1 MLDPMCGLGTIL
13 LEAAKEW
20 PVSITVATGRTCAR
34 CCCIRKNLY
43 HSYTKVHYWKAGT
56 KLIVLYSS
64 QKCFSTNVPPQVCK
78 PKSYV
83 LVQSGAGSPAFILH
97 GLCEAAMDF

>member
-34 CCCIRKNLY
+34 CLVAASGKIC
-43 HSYTKVHYWKAGT
+43 T
-56 KLIVLYSS
+56 IVI
-64 QKCFSTNVPPQVCK
+64 
-78 PKSYV
+78 PKSITGK
-83 LVQSGAGSPAFILH
+83 LEPN
-97 GLCEAAMDF
+97 